1 MSWADPAHT
10 AARGSS
16 RAPSEGWDMVG
27 MISFYLRSSVLQA
40 TIREANGGQVLPPVI
55 RTVIPTAIRTAS
67 LSFITDTAVADA
79 QHC

>member
-27 MISFYLRSSVLQA
+27 MISFYLSEIFSLTGNHLRS
-40 TIREANGGQVLPPVI
+40 
-55 RTVIPTAIRTAS
+55 
-67 LSFITDTAVADA
+67 
-79 QHC
+79 